1 MGAPKLQVSEVPAVI
16 LHLQTLI
23 FSDTIPRI
31 SAAAC
36 NSSVLV
42 PINPKGLAFVP
53 PSGEGLASGAFVSD
67 WYGGT
72 TI

>member
-1 MGAPKLQVSEVPAVI
+1 M
-16 LHLQTLI
+16 
-23 FSDTIPRI
+23 IPRI

-36 NSSVLV
+36 NLSVLV